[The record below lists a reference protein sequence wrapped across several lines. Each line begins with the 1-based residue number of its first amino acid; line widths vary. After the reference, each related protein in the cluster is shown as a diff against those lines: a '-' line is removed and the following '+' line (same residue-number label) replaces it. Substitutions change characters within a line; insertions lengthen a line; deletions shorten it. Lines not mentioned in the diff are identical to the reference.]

1 MQKYYNSPEVE
12 LLYSV
17 KIVSTYLSLS
27 QLFCISLFVRFF
39 NLKKSN
45 GKDNISNFRSFR
57 KLIIKK
63 FLFILS

>member
-45 GKDNISNFRSFR
+45 GKMVKITY
-57 KLIIKK
+57 LILDR
-63 FLFILS
+63 FVN